1 MKTDFRV
8 IGFDADDT
16 LWVNEPYYQE
26 TEKQFCELLSDFGP
40 ADVLSQ
46 EPFKTEI
53 QNLGLDGFGAKGF
66 MLSMIETALRI
77 SRARAKSKPEA
88 ERVGK
93 YMIRA

>member
-8 IGFDADDT
+8 I
-16 LWVNEPYYQE
+16 
-26 TEKQFCELLSDFGP
+26 
-40 ADVLSQ
+40 
-46 EPFKTEI
+46 
-53 QNLGLDGFGAKGF
+53 GLDGFGAKGF